1 MAKLSDRMELIYLP
15 EPFKSMLNLPNALT
29 IIRIALI
36 PLCFTA
42 LMYKS
47 GNDPQWRIIAWWGFF
62 IVGMT
67 DILDG
72 RLARSR
78 KQITELGKFLDPVAD
93 KLLVGSALVGLSL
106 LGELP
111 WWITAVILGRE
122 LAVTALRI
130 FVVRLGGRIIP
141 ASRGG
146 KLKTLTQGFATGFYV
161 LPLIPSLHTAR
172 DIFMYVAIGITIFT
186 GLEYFVK
193 ALTAPK
199 SDPQLSSR

>member
-1 MAKLSDRMELIYLP
+1 
-15 EPFKSMLNLPNALT
+15 MLAMFNLPNALT
-29 IIRIALI
+29 ILRILLI
-36 PLCFTA
+36 PLCFAA
-42 LMYKS
+42 LMYHS

-72 RLARSR
+72 RLARAR

-93 KLLVGSALVGLSL
+93 KLLVGSALTGLSL
-106 LGELP
+106 LGDLP
-111 WWITAVILGRE
+111 WWITFAILGRE
-122 LAVTALRI
+122 LAVTLLRL

-146 KLKTLTQGFATGFYV
+146 KLKTFTQGFATGFYV
-161 LPLIPSLHTAR
+161 LPLNPSLHTAR
-172 DIFMYVAIGITIFT
+172 DIFMYMAIAITLYT
-186 GLEYFVK
+186 GGEYFVK

-199 SDPQLSSR
+199 AITEDSSR

>member
-1 MAKLSDRMELIYLP
+1 MELIYLP

-47 GNDPQWRIIAWWGFF
+47 GSDPQWRIIAWWGFF

-93 KLLVGSALVGLSL
+93 KLLVGSALVDSRF
-106 LGELP
+106 
-111 WWITAVILGRE
+111 WVSCH
-122 LAVTALRI
+122 
-130 FVVRLGGRIIP
+130 GG
-141 ASRGG
+141 SR
-146 KLKTLTQGFATGFYV
+146 Q
-161 LPLIPSLHTAR
+161 
-172 DIFMYVAIGITIFT
+172 
-186 GLEYFVK
+186 
-193 ALTAPK
+193 
-199 SDPQLSSR
+199 

>member
-1 MAKLSDRMELIYLP
+1 MELIYLP

-172 DIFMYVAIGITIFT
+172 DIFMYVAIGITILT

-199 SDPQLSSR
+199 SDSQSSSR

>member
-1 MAKLSDRMELIYLP
+1 M
-15 EPFKSMLNLPNALT
+15 FNLPNGLT

-36 PLCFTA
+36 PLCFGA

-47 GNDPQWRIIAWWGFF
+47 GTDPQWRIIAWWGFF

-78 KQITELGKFLDPVAD
+78 HQITELGKFLDPVAD

-106 LGELP
+106 LGDLP
-111 WWITAVILGRE
+111 WWITSVILGRE
-122 LAVTALRI
+122 LAVTLLRL

-146 KLKTLTQGFATGFYV
+146 KLKTFTQGFSTGFYV
-161 LPLIPSLHTAR
+161 LPLIPELYTAR
-172 DIFMYVAIGITIFT
+172 DLFMYCAIAITLIT
-186 GLEYFVK
+186 GAEYFVK
-193 ALTAPK
+193 AITAPR
-199 SDPQLSSR
+199 STA

>member
-1 MAKLSDRMELIYLP
+1 MEWIFLP
-15 EPFKSMLNLPNALT
+15 EKYKAMLNLPNALT

-36 PLCFTA
+36 PACFAA
-42 LMYKS
+42 LMYDS

-93 KLLVGSALVGLSL
+93 KLLVGSALIGLSL
-106 LGELP
+106 LGDLP
-111 WWITAVILGRE
+111 WWITILILGRE
-122 LAVTALRI
+122 LAVTLLRV

-146 KLKTLTQGFATGFYV
+146 KLKTFTQGFATGFYV
-161 LPLIPSLHTAR
+161 LPLIPDLYTAR
-172 DIFMYVAIGITIFT
+172 DIFMYIAIAITLLT

-199 SDPQLSSR
+199 VGHEGG

>member
-1 MAKLSDRMELIYLP
+1 MELISLQKRY
-15 EPFKSMLNLPNALT
+15 KGMINLPNVLT
-29 IIRIALI
+29 LIRIAMI
-36 PLCFTA
+36 PLCFAA

-47 GNDPQWRIIAWWGFF
+47 GSDPQWRIIAWWGFF

-67 DILDG
+67 
-72 RLARSR
+72 RR
-78 KQITELGKFLDPVAD
+78 QITELGKFLDPVAD

-106 LGELP
+106 LGDLP
-111 WWITAVILGRE
+111 WWITSVILGRE
-122 LAVTALRI
+122 LAVTLLRL

-146 KLKTLTQGFATGFYV
+146 KVKTFTQGFATGFYV

-172 DIFMYVAIGITIFT
+172 DLFMYLAIAITIAT

-193 ALTAPK
+193 ALTPSK
-199 SDPQLSSR
+199 SQRAAG

>member
-1 MAKLSDRMELIYLP
+1 MELIYLP

-67 DILDG
+67 DMLDG

-161 LPLIPSLHTAR
+161 LPLIASLHTAR
-172 DIFMYVAIGITIFT
+172 DIFMYVAIGITVFT

-199 SDPQLSSR
+199 SDSQSSSR

>member
-1 MAKLSDRMELIYLP
+1 MELIFLP

-36 PLCFTA
+36 PACFAA
-42 LMYKS
+42 LMHDS
-47 GNDPQWRIIAWWGFF
+47 GSDPQWRIIAWWGFF
-62 IVGMT
+62 IVGIT

-106 LGELP
+106 LGDLP
-111 WWITAVILGRE
+111 WWITITILGRE
-122 LAVTALRI
+122 LAVTLLRVS
-130 FVVRLGGRIIP
+130 VVRLGGRIIP

-146 KLKTLTQGFATGFYV
+146 KLKTFTQGFATGFYV

-172 DIFMYVAIGITIFT
+172 DVFMYVAIAITLVT
-186 GLEYFVK
+186 GAEYFVK

-199 SDPQLSSR
+199 AHSENV